1 MSPSSVIDK
10 NVSPSHGSAK
20 ETLRSCQAD
29 PVATLKA
36 TRADRVERQHPKMLF
51 RFSGKVDSF
60 HEMHT
65 TVADR
70 INTAEIRD

>member
-20 ETLRSCQAD
+20 ETLGAKHNIQK
-29 PVATLKA
+29 L
-36 TRADRVERQHPKMLF
+36 LF